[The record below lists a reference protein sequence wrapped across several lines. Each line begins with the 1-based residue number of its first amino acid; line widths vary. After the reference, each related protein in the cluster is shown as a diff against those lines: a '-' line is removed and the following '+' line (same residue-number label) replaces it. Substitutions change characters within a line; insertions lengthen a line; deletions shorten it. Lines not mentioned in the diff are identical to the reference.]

1 MNFLKISIGVLKGA
15 RTFLFAL
22 LLMTSL
28 AFNATFLFWEV
39 GSAAVKS
46 LISGVSIVYSLGE
59 QVASLRKT
67 NALLKADVDDVS
79 LKKTRLAR
87 RLATSEKKYSTAA
100 ARLVAAN
107 RDLAVAEKAR
117 DTALGQVVALHD
129 RRTEQ
134 KAFFL
139 RKHKKMKTRLVRVAG
154 ANVAGVVAEIVPFAG
169 AFVVV
174 ALSTLELAEHCKLAG
189 ELNEI
194 ARILD
199 FKGSDE
205 EETEVCG
212 MKISNFGLSEKR
224 IEKIKKKWGEN
235 FPED

>member
-15 RTFLFAL
+15 RTSLFAL

-46 LISGVSIVYSLGE
+46 MISGVSIVYSLGE

-67 NALLKADVDDVS
+67 NAVLKADVDDVS
-79 LKKTRLAR
+79 LKKTKLAR

-117 DTALGQVVALHD
+117 DRALGQVVALHE
-129 RRTEQ
+129 RRAEQ

-154 ANVAGVVAEIVPFAG
+154 ANVTGVAAEIVPFAG

-174 ALSTLELAEHCKLAG
+174 GLSVLELAEHCKLAG
-189 ELNEI
+189 ELNEV
-194 ARILD
+194 ARILE
-199 FKGSDE
+199 FEVSNE

-212 MKISNFGLSEKR
+212 MQISSFGFSEKQIDKVKEEWAKR
-224 IEKIKKKWGEN
+224 FG
-235 FPED
+235 DD